1 MNRLICLKILVL
13 LLIPILPFAQRL
25 LVDDYH
31 SWESGAFSEFYDTLR
46 SAGIEIYFTSDE
58 GLSNIENMDCVWLQS
73 PGGYSVEQPDTD
85 FFEKI
90 KNYYFNVGPL
100 FISIN
105 FDDRGVRWINW
116 LIDYIFEYK
125 PFIVYH
131 KGYDEYYTTDS
142 FWAYPT
148 GRFPPLTNECD
159 SFLVYNSLSWIKI
172 IDSCTTFPLLSYADT
187 IYATITYQFTN
198 ESTCGPPLIVLT
210 GNDKWEVLAWRHE
223 RGEDSIIFQTVRY
236 GKNLF
241 LALLGFPGYELSPC
255 QVPSGYCIG
264 DTCDRCKKSWSCNDY
279 PDPFTPNSDV
289 INDYVQ
295 FIFHYLRFRPAQ
307 IHIFDIHGHEIR
319 TIDVPAGL
327 SAKQRARWDGTD
339 DGGNPVPEG
348 VYIYTIEVAGEV
360 VCEGTVTVAR

>member
-46 SAGIEIYFTSDE
+46 SAGIEIHFTSDE

-279 PDPFTPNSDV
+279 PDPFTANTDL

-295 FIFHYLRFRPAQ
+295 LL
-307 IHIFDIHGHEIR
+307 IH
-319 TIDVPAGL
+319 P
-327 SAKQRARWDGTD
+327 
-339 DGGNPVPEG
+339 
-348 VYIYTIEVAGEV
+348 
-360 VCEGTVTVAR
+360 